1 MISLLNGIYKKRT
14 NEFIYKTKNRLT
26 DFEKLLV
33 TKGLGLGVWDWH
45 MHTEIYRMTGQK
57 RPAV

>member
-1 MISLLNGIYKKRT
+1 MNLFA
-14 NEFIYKTKNRLT
+14 EQKTDSQTLKNFWLPKET
-26 DFEKLLV
+26 
-33 TKGLGLGVWDWH
+33 GVWDWH